1 MINSLKN
8 FIFGGD
14 AHNDSPIPSTP
25 EAQSP
30 PTSPPEIIQRSDG
43 ESSEIEDDIPNL
55 ILNTDPIPMEV
66 ESLAIRNLDNQFEIE
81 ERFANIRPP
90 YLNDKIIRDNF
101 IDINKRLYL
110 KSEPFKYSDQL
121 DSELYYRHEMAQQEG
136 ENIYPEPDSR
146 FPIKRE
152 GMPDINNEDELRQID
167 EYTYETLKDPVT
179 LQLMEFPMIA
189 SNGNTFSAHTLYN
202 LFLKRTNP
210 EDQVIDPITRE
221 KIDVIGINLEE
232 DVGVQA
238 QDYDRGL
245 VRCIGIKNKHAQQ
258 AINKYINGKLKY
270 QQGGKSIKSNIIKI
284 L

>member
-14 AHNDSPIPSTP
+14 GHNDNPIPSTP

-30 PTSPPEIIQRSDG
+30 PTSPPEIIQRSEG
-43 ESSEIEDDIPNL
+43 ESSDIEDDIPNL

-81 ERFANIRPP
+81 ERFANIKAP

-101 IDINKRLYL
+101 IDINDRLYL

-121 DSELYYRHEMAQQEG
+121 DSELYYRYEMAQQKG

-167 EYTYETLKDPVT
+167 EYTYETLMDPVT

-189 SNGNTFSAHTLYN
+189 SNGSTYSAHTLYN
-202 LFLKRTNP
+202 LFLMRTNP

-232 DVGVQA
+232 DVGFQA
-238 QDYDRGL
+238 QDYDRGF
-245 VRCIGIKNKHAQQ
+245 VRVIGIKNKHAQQ

-270 QQGGKSIKSNIIKI
+270 QQGGESIKSNIIKI

>member
-14 AHNDSPIPSTP
+14 GHNDSPIPSTP

-43 ESSEIEDDIPNL
+43 ESSEIEDDIP
-55 ILNTDPIPMEV
+55 DPIPMEV

-81 ERFANIRPP
+81 ERFANIKPP
-90 YLNDKIIRDNF
+90 YLNDKIIRENF
-101 IDINKRLYL
+101 IDVNKPLYL
-110 KSEPFKYSDQL
+110 NNVPFKYSDQL
-121 DSELYYRHEMAQQEG
+121 DSELSYRYEMAQQEG

-167 EYTYETLKDPVT
+167 EYTYETLMDPVT

-202 LFLKRTNP
+202 LFLMRNNP

-221 KIDVIGINLEE
+221 KIDFIGINYHGASKVIGIE
-232 DVGVQA
+232 
-238 QDYDRGL
+238 
-245 VRCIGIKNKHAQQ
+245 NKHVQQ